1 MRSFLLTGLES
12 ECSGCGACVQICP
25 KNCIVLTEH
34 LDGFLY
40 PEIDSSKCIHCN
52 KCTTVC
58 HYNKTVEKHLPQES
72 YAAKS
77 TALTAIQNSSSG
89 GVFYSLADYIL
100 SLNGVVVGAIFDTN
114 NCCRHVIAKNK
125 TELYNILG
133 SKYVQSDTTQIL
145 AEIKNILN
153 DGTLVL
159 FSGTPCQV
167 AGLKSYLNKEYDN
180 LLTVDIACHGVPGQ
194 KDFLQCLKSLE
205 KRYNGKI
212 SRVKFRDKTS
222 AGWYHSISFDILRDD
237 KIQRYTL
244 SPIQLPY
251 YYLFITSRNHR
262 LSCYSCPYVGKE
274 RIGDITLAD
283 FWGAE
288 MYMTGKEIGSGISAV
303 LCNTTKGKGY
313 FNEIKDRLELAEV
326 SVGHIFQHNQ
336 PFIKCSPIPKIR
348 EKILSDILT
357 DGYKNIFKYI
367 SVYEYVT
374 ARIKSLIPDN
384 LKYYIKR
391 SLKL

>member
-1 MRSFLLTGLES
+1 MRLFLLTGLES

-288 MYMTGKEIGSGISAV
+288 MYMTDKEIGSGISAV

-336 PFIKCSPIPKIR
+336 PFIKCSPIPKNR